1 MIKNISKQ
9 EQYVLNGPSI
19 KIENI
24 CNFDEEIQ
32 KQFTELFK
40 NQLEPLYGS
49 QEEDALRKIFI
60 VKDRT
65 AKVILNDQNCILGI
79 LVYKDNPVTEY
90 GINDALEIK
99 TLMFIDP
106 EQNGGKGLGAI
117 LIEEAEKVAHEKN
130 IFSYFVTVAE
140 DKQESQQF
148 FLKHG
153 FVIHSRLT
161 NAYRDGNIETIF
173 KKELQ

>member
-1 MIKNISKQ
+1 MLIKPK
-9 EQYVLNGPSI
+9 
-19 KIENI
+19 
-24 CNFDEEIQ
+24 
-32 KQFTELFK
+32 
-40 NQLEPLYGS
+40 PLM
-49 QEEDALRKIFI
+49 L
-60 VKDRT
+60 
-65 AKVILNDQNCILGI
+65 
-79 LVYKDNPVTEY
+79 
-90 GINDALEIK
+90 
-99 TLMFIDP
+99 IDP